1 MRSGTAASFASPTPL
16 LRAPLAMTGA
26 LGLALGSAGDN
37 TFLVGLSGLAIAAA
51 ALMHLMAWRRGEKLA
66 RRERERMAN
75 IDRQIVDVVRRH
87 AAMLERRKAALEAA
101 CDRIEMRGAWDRD
114 IAHFH
119 SEHVHDRIAPL
130 QRNESEDEILA
141 RVQLAA
147 DEVLSL
153 RARVSRSAA

>member
-1 MRSGTAASFASPTPL
+1 MRTGTAASLAPTTPL
-16 LRAPLAMTGA
+16 WRAPLALMGA
-26 LGLALGSAGDN
+26 LGMALGSAGDN
-37 TFLVGLSGLAIAAA
+37 AFLVALSGVALAAA
-51 ALMHLMAWRRGEKLA
+51 GLMHLAAWRQSEKVA

-87 AAMLERRKAALEAA
+87 ADMLERRRAALQGA

-119 SEHVHDRIAPL
+119 SEYVHDQIASL
-130 QRNESEDEILA
+130 KRSESDDEILA